1 MLIRFS
7 LIAVCMLQSTLAVC
21 QSTDRYTIIPRPA
34 QLEARSGEFII
45 NHTTTISLPF
55 SQTALKAI
63 VDTFGHQLNRSSGLT
78 IALRNTS
85 KASQEDRDTGSTLIH
100 FLPTRD
106 TTLSEEGYRI
116 DVTDKLV
123 TIEAANPKGFFY
135 AVQTLYQLLPPA
147 VLGHRGKGMGG
158 GAKGTERLLTDQ
170 NPLPHAHSP
179 MPLTIPACRIEDRP
193 RYVYRGMHLD
203 VSRHFFHVA
212 FIKKYIDLMALHKF
226 NTFHWHLTDDQG
238 WRIEIKKYP
247 KLTQIGSHRSETIIG
262 HYDDYDPQVFDGKP
276 YGGFYTQADIREV
289 VRYAATKYINVVP
302 EIELP
307 GHALAALAAY
317 PELGCSPRSLSNE
330 PYRVSTKWGVFD
342 DVFCPTER
350 TFAFLED
357 VLTEVMALFPSQ
369 YIHIGGD
376 ECPKTVWRKN
386 AFCQQLIKRQKL
398 KNESELQRYFVIR
411 IDKFVTSKGRR
422 IIGWDEILEGDSPK
436 LRLSSKATLM
446 SWRGIKGGI
455 KAAQQQHD
463 VIMTPG
469 QFCYFDHFQG
479 DPEMEPTGFGGAL
492 PLAKAYS
499 YDPTPAELSP
509 ADATHILGVQGNIW
523 TEYIS
528 TPDQAE
534 YMIWPRA
541 VAMAEVAWTPVA
553 LKNYDDFRRRLA
565 IHFERLS
572 TLNVNYARTIYDAIP
587 IAKPTPEGKVEVT
600 LSNETSSSSS
610 SPDFPAQAIRYT
622 TDGSTPSGESPV
634 YEKPFVLEK
643 SATIRTATFHNGNP
657 LSQLA
662 KVRKEFI
669 VSKATSKP
677 YTLLNAPNSTRPD
690 KNYSLTDGT
699 TAGMGGY
706 EVAGIVSFKTDIN
719 VVIDL
724 GKLESVE
731 RVRIGFLK
739 YTAKN
744 FCLPKQVEI
753 SVSEDGKTFTS
764 ALTARANASENGKR
778 AIVRLPFDF
787 APTTV
792 RYVRVI
798 ARNVGQVPAGMRTP
812 GKAAQL
818 AVDEIEVR

>member
-1 MLIRFS
+1 MLIRLL
-7 LIAVCMLQSTLAVC
+7 LIVAFLLQSALVFC

-45 NHTTTISLPF
+45 NHTTTIIVPF
-55 SQTALKAI
+55 AQTALKAI
-63 VDTFGHQLNRSSGLT
+63 VDTFAHQLNRSSGLS
-78 IALRNTS
+78 IAIRNTS
-85 KASQEDRDTGSTLIH
+85 KTAQENREVGPNLIQ
-100 FLPTRD
+100 FLPSRD

-135 AVQTLYQLLPPA
+135 AVQTLYQLLPPE
-147 VLGHRGKGMGG
+147 VLGGERRKGH
-158 GAKGTERLLTDQ
+158 GTEGVL
-170 NPLPHAHSP
+170 LPHAPSP
-179 MPLTIPACRIEDRP
+179 MLLAIPACRIEDRP
-193 RYVYRGMHLD
+193 RYTYRGMNLD

-247 KLTQIGSHRSETIIG
+247 KLTQIGSHRPETIIG
-262 HYDDYDPQVFDGKP
+262 HYDDYDPQIFDGKP
-276 YGGFYTQADIREV
+276 YGGFYTQAEIREV
-289 VRYAATKYINVVP
+289 VRYAATRFINVVP

-317 PELGCSPRSLSNE
+317 PELGCSPKSPSNE
-330 PYRVSTKWGVFD
+330 PYHVSTKWGVFD
-342 DVFCPTER
+342 DVFCPTEK
-350 TFAFLED
+350 TFTFLED

-436 LRLSSKATLM
+436 LRLSPKATLM

-479 DPEMEPTGFGGAL
+479 DPEMEPTGFGGSL
-492 PLAKAYS
+492 PLAKVYS

-509 ADATHILGVQGNIW
+509 ADATHILGVQGNLW
-523 TEYIS
+523 TEYIP

-534 YMIWPRA
+534 YMLWPRA
-541 VAMAEVAWTPVA
+541 AAMAEVAWTPVA
-553 LKNYDDFRRRLA
+553 LKNYDDFTRRLST
-565 IHFERLS
+565 HFERLIE
-572 TLNVNYARTIYDAIP
+572 LNVNYARTIYDAIP
-587 IAKPTPEGKVEVT
+587 SAKPTPEGKIEVT
-600 LSNETSSSSS
+600 LSDSKPVTSGGSSAI
-610 SPDFPAQAIRYT
+610 PAQAIRYT
-622 TDGSTPSGESPV
+622 LDGSIPSGESPV
-634 YEKPFVLEK
+634 YEKPFILEK
-643 SATIRTATFHNGNP
+643 SATIRTATFHNGKP

-669 VSKATSKP
+669 VSKATGKS
-677 YTLLNAPNSTRPD
+677 YTLLNAPNNTRPD

-699 TAGMGGY
+699 TGGMGGY
-706 EVAGIVSFKTDIN
+706 EVAGVVSFKTDIN

-724 GKLESVE
+724 GKLESAESVH
-731 RVRIGFLK
+731 IGFLK

-764 ALTARANASENGKR
+764 VLTAKTNTSENGKR

-787 APTTV
+787 TPTTV
-792 RYVRVI
+792 RYVRII
-798 ARNVGQVPAGMRTP
+798 ARNVGQVPVGMRTP

>member
-1 MLIRFS
+1 MLIRFP
-7 LIAVCMLQSTLAVC
+7 LIAVYMLQSVLAFC
-21 QSTDRYTIIPRPA
+21 QSSDRYTIIPRPA
-34 QLEARSGEFII
+34 QLEARPGEFII
-45 NHTTTISLPF
+45 NQTTTISIPLA
-55 SQTALKAI
+55 QTALKAI
-63 VDTFGHQLNRSSGLT
+63 ADTFAHQLNRSSGLT
-78 IALRNTS
+78 IRIQS
-85 KASQEDRDTGSTLIH
+85 TGKTTQANREEVPNLIQ
-100 FLPTRD
+100 FLPSRD
-106 TTLSEEGYRI
+106 TTLSEESYRI

-147 VLGHRGKGMGG
+147 VLGHGGKGMGR
-158 GAKGTERLLTDQ
+158 GAKGTEPLLPDQ
-170 NPLPHAHSP
+170 NPL
-179 MPLTIPACRIEDRP
+179 PLTIPACHIEDRP
-193 RYVYRGMHLD
+193 RYLYRGMHLD

-212 FIKKYIDLMALHKF
+212 FIKKYLDLMALHKF

-247 KLTQIGSHRSETIIG
+247 KLTQIGSHRPETIIG
-262 HYDDYDPQVFDGKP
+262 HYDDYDPQVFDGEP

-317 PELGCSPRSLSNE
+317 PELGCSPKSLSNE

-342 DVFCPTER
+342 DVFCPTEK
-350 TFAFLED
+350 TFTFLED

-386 AFCQQLIKRQKL
+386 AFCQQLIKRHKL
-398 KNESELQRYFVIR
+398 KNESELQRYFVLR
-411 IDKFVTSKGRR
+411 IDKFVAAKGRR
-422 IIGWDEILEGDSPK
+422 IIGWDEILEGDGPK
-436 LRLSSKATLM
+436 LRLSPKATLM

-479 DPEMEPTGFGGAL
+479 DPDMEPTGFGGSL
-492 PLAKAYS
+492 PLAKVYS

-509 ADATHILGVQGNIW
+509 ADATHILGVQGNLW

-528 TPDQAE
+528 TPGQAE

-541 VAMAEVAWTPVA
+541 AAMAEVAWTPLS
-553 LKNYDDFRRRLA
+553 LKNYDDFIRRLSV
-565 IHFERLS
+565 HFERL
-572 TLNVNYARTIYDAIP
+572 TALNVHYAGTIYDAIP
-587 IAKPTPEGKVEVT
+587 AAKPTPEGKVEVI
-600 LSNETSSSSS
+600 LSAVKPVLFDGSSVL
-610 SPDFPAQAIRYT
+610 PAQSIRYT
-622 TDGSTPSGESPV
+622 TDGSIPSNESPV
-634 YEKPFVLEK
+634 YEKPFLLEK
-643 SATIRTATFHNGNP
+643 SAIIRTATFHNGKA

-669 VSKATSKP
+669 ISKATSKP

-706 EVAGIVSFKTDIN
+706 ELSGIVSFKTDIN

-724 GKLESVE
+724 GRPESVE
-731 RVRIGFLK
+731 SVHIGFLK

-764 ALTARANASENGKR
+764 VLTAKTNANENGKR

-787 APTTV
+787 APVAV
-792 RYVRVI
+792 RYVRII

-818 AVDEIEVR
+818 AVDEIDVR

>member
-1 MLIRFS
+1 MLIRLL
-7 LIAVCMLQSTLAVC
+7 LIAVFILQSALAFC

-45 NHTTTISLPF
+45 NHTTTISVPF
-55 SQTALKAI
+55 AQTALKAI
-63 VDTFGHQLNRSSGLT
+63 VDTFAHQLNNSSGLSIT
-78 IALRNTS
+78 IRNTS
-85 KASQEDRDTGSTLIH
+85 KAAQENRDAGFNLIQ
-100 FLPTRD
+100 FLPSRD

-147 VLGHRGKGMGG
+147 VLSREHGD
-158 GAKGTERLLTDQ
+158 KGTRVLLSGK
-170 NPLPHAHSP
+170 NPLPHAPGS
-179 MPLTIPACRIEDRP
+179 MLLTIPACRIEDRP
-193 RYVYRGMHLD
+193 RYTYRGMNLD

-212 FIKKYIDLMALHKF
+212 FIKKYLDLMALHKF

-247 KLTQIGSHRSETIIG
+247 RLTQIGSHRSETIIG
-262 HYDDYDPQVFDGKP
+262 HYDDYDPQLFDGKP
-276 YGGFYTQADIREV
+276 YSGFYTQADIREV

-317 PELGCSPRSLSNE
+317 PALGCSPKSLSNE

-342 DVFCPTER
+342 DVFCPTEQ
-350 TFAFLED
+350 TFTFLED

-386 AFCQQLIKRQKL
+386 AFCQQLIKSKKL

-411 IDKFVTSKGRR
+411 IDKFVASKGRR

-436 LRLSSKATLM
+436 LRLSPKATLM

-479 DPEMEPTGFGGAL
+479 DPEMEPTGFGGSL
-492 PLAKAYS
+492 PLAKVYS

-509 ADATHILGVQGNIW
+509 ADATHILGVQGNVW

-541 VAMAEVAWTPVA
+541 AAMAEVAWTPVT
-553 LKNYDDFRRRLA
+553 LKNYDDFTRRLA
-565 IHFERLS
+565 IHFERLAA
-572 TLNVNYARTIYDAIP
+572 LNVNYARTLYDAIP
-587 IAKPTPEGKVEVT
+587 SAKPTPEGKVEIT
-600 LSNETSSSSS
+600 LSDSTNN
-610 SPDFPAQAIRYT
+610 SPGLSAQVIRYT
-622 TDGSTPSGESPV
+622 TDGNIPSGESPV
-634 YEKPFVLEK
+634 YEKPFVLGK
-643 SATIRTATFHNGNP
+643 SATIRTATFHNGKP

-669 VSKATSKP
+669 VSKATGKP
-677 YTLLNAPNSTRPD
+677 YTLLNAPTSTRPD
-690 KNYSLTDGT
+690 KNYSLTDGIT
-699 TAGMGGY
+699 GGMGGY

-724 GKLESVE
+724 GRSVSIESVH
-731 RVRIGFLK
+731 IGFLK

-764 ALTARANASENGKR
+764 VLVARTNASENGKR

-787 APTTV
+787 TPTTV

-798 ARNVGQVPAGMRTP
+798 ARNAGQVPVGMRTP
-812 GKAAQL
+812 GKAAIL